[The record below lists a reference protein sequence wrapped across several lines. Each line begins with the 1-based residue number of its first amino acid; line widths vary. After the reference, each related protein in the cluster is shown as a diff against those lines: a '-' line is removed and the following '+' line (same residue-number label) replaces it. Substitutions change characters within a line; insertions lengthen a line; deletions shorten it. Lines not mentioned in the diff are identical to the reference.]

1 MEISL
6 FQCKSSSTAKIW
18 GTIFISKTERY
29 TFWGGVLKGGMNR
42 HRVRDGLQ
50 LSKLIQ
56 EKTSKGYEHICDL
69 QLPNPA
75 RAASVDQTINTIQTA
90 LWKVPMANRIAQEL
104 EIRRALNL
112 DAPAK
117 TPPEPLSTPREPSIK
132 LPEVVVEWSW

>member
-18 GTIFISKTERY
+18 GTIFVSQTGRY
-29 TFWGGVLKGGMNR
+29 TFWGGVLKGGMNL

-69 QLPNPA
+69 QLPTPV
-75 RAASVDQTINTIQTA
+75 ASVVQTINIIQTA

-117 TPPEPLSTPREPSIK
+117 TPPEPPSIR
-132 LPEVVVEWSW
+132 LPEVAVEWSW